1 MEENSQDFL
10 QKNIPY
16 YEAWDSINFIDL
28 GWSQD
33 KKYLVTKNQTSYILR
48 LFKSDKL
55 TEKQVE
61 FNFIKECHDIIP
73 CSKPIECGKVSDISA
88 YGYIL
93 LNYVEGKTLEET
105 IETFSTQKQYD
116 LGVIAGKIL
125 KKIHELPISN
135 DINQEEILGNL
146 FYKKER
152 QLNQYI
158 EGNYRLPHE
167 EEVISYVKNRLEAIK
182 TQKIVKQHGDFHPG
196 NLILTPQNNIVVID
210 FNRWDLGDPFEEF
223 LKISLFTVETSPV
236 FALGQIEGY
245 FNNQIPDIF
254 WEQLKFYS
262 LHTSLFSIVWAET
275 FGAND
280 VANMITRYERIY
292 QDYFTK
298 DTLVPRWVEKS
309 LKQLKRSSI

>member
-1 MEENSQDFL
+1 MEENSQEFL

-16 YEAWDSINFIDL
+16 YEKWDSVEFIDL

-33 KKYLVTKNQTSYILR
+33 KKYLVTKNNNSYIIR
-48 LFKSDKL
+48 LFEINKLADK
-55 TEKQVE
+55 QNE
-61 FNFIKECHDIIP
+61 FDFIKECYDIIT
-73 CSKPIECGKVSDISA
+73 CSNPIECSKVSDTSA

-93 LNYVEGKTLEET
+93 LSYIDGDTLEDVLSHLSIGE
-105 IETFSTQKQYD
+105 QYD
-116 LGVIAGKIL
+116 LGILAGKIL
-125 KKIHELPISN
+125 KKIHRLPISKEV
-135 DINQEEILGNL
+135 NQKEILDNL

-152 QLNQYI
+152 QLHQYI
-158 EGNYRLPHE
+158 EGKYQLPHE
-167 EEVISYVKNRLEAIK
+167 EKVINYVKSHLETTK

-196 NLILTPQNNIVVID
+196 NLILTPENDIAVID

-245 FNNQIPDIF
+245 FKSQIPEAF
-254 WEQLKFYS
+254 WAQLKFYS
-262 LHTSLFSIVWAET
+262 LHTSLFSIVWAEN

-292 QDYFTK
+292 QDYFI
-298 DTLVPRWVEKS
+298 DDNLVPRWIDDA
-309 LKQLKRSSI
+309 LMALGRGSI

>member
-1 MEENSQDFL
+1 M
-10 QKNIPY
+10 
-16 YEAWDSINFIDL
+16 
-28 GWSQD
+28 
-33 KKYLVTKNQTSYILR
+33 
-48 LFKSDKL
+48 
-55 TEKQVE
+55 
-61 FNFIKECHDIIP
+61 
-73 CSKPIECGKVSDISA
+73 
-88 YGYIL
+88 
-93 LNYVEGKTLEET
+93 
-105 IETFSTQKQYD
+105 
-116 LGVIAGKIL
+116 
-125 KKIHELPISN
+125 
-135 DINQEEILGNL
+135 
-146 FYKKER
+146 
-152 QLNQYI
+152 
-158 EGNYRLPHE
+158 
-167 EEVISYVKNRLEAIK
+167 SYVKNRLETIK

-262 LHTSLFSIVWAET
+262 LHTSLFSIVWAEK

-298 DTLVPRWVEKS
+298 DTLVPRWVEKA
-309 LKQLKRSSI
+309 LKELKRSSI

>member
-10 QKNIPY
+10 QKSIPY
-16 YEAWDSINFIDL
+16 YEEWDSINFIDL

-73 CSKPIECGKVSDISA
+73 CSKPIECGKVSDTSA

-93 LNYVEGKTLEET
+93 LSYVEGETLEET

-135 DINQEEILGNL
+135 EFNQEEILGNL

-158 EGNYRLPHE
+158 EGNYQLPHE
-167 EEVISYVKNRLEAIK
+167 EEVISYVKNHLETIK

-223 LKISLFTVETSPV
+223 LKISLFTVETSAV

-262 LHTSLFSIVWAET
+262 LHTSLFSIVWAEK

-298 DTLVPRWVEKS
+298 DTLVPRWVEKA

>member
-10 QKNIPY
+10 QKSIPY
-16 YEAWDSINFIDL
+16 YEEWDSINFIDL

-55 TEKQVE
+55 TEKQAE

-73 CSKPIECGKVSDISA
+73 CSKPIECGKVSDSSA

-93 LNYVEGKTLEET
+93 LSYVEGETLEET

-116 LGVIAGKIL
+116 LGLRAGKIL

-135 DINQEEILGNL
+135 DINQEDILSNL

-158 EGNYRLPHE
+158 EGNYQLPHE
-167 EEVISYVKNRLEAIK
+167 DEVISYVKNRLETIK

-262 LHTSLFSIVWAET
+262 LHTSLFSIV
-275 FGAND
+275 
-280 VANMITRYERIY
+280 
-292 QDYFTK
+292 
-298 DTLVPRWVEKS
+298 
-309 LKQLKRSSI
+309 